1 MLIRRPSDIRSS
13 EITDERTYLRRR
25 DFMRLAGSAAVAA
38 TAAPWLV
45 GCGMDAAVSGDAG
58 DPQTALAGFKPK
70 VITTDEKWNTFE
82 EITSYNNFYEF
93 GTGKDDPAR
102 YAGRL
107 KTSPWK
113 VKIEG
118 LCAKPAE
125 YLLEDLIKPFELEER
140 IYRLRCVEAWSMV
153 IPWIGIPL
161 SSILKRAEPT
171 AKATFVEFTTLQRPS
186 EMPGQNEASLRWPY
200 TEGLRMDEAMHPL
213 TIMAVGLYGK
223 TLMNQNGAPFR
234 LVVPWK
240 YGFKSIKSV
249 VRIRFVDKMPATAWS
264 DANPSEYGF
273 YSNVNPQVDHPR
285 WSQARERRIGEF
297 SRRPTLMFNGYGDQ
311 VASMYAGLGPEE
323 ILLRRSRLAVRCL
336 AVAPSAASSQRPTAS
351 QPAATMLSKF
361 SKPLVFLAALSPF
374 LWLAF
379 RGLTGRLSVNPIED
393 ITLTTGIWALRFLLI
408 SLAITP
414 IRRLTGWQ
422 RVIQYRRMLGLFAFF
437 YATLHLLTYVVLD
450 QGLAF
455 EFIIPDILK
464 RPYITMGM
472 IAFTLMVPLA
482 ITSTKGWIRRLGKKW
497 QLLHRLVYLSALAAC
512 IHFLWKVKVA
522 IGEPVYY
529 AAILGVLLAFRLL
542 WRFRPTARP
551 RRAEAGVSAS

>member
-38 TAAPWLV
+38 TAGPWLV
-45 GCGMDAAVSGDAG
+45 GRGMDAAVSGEAG
-58 DPQTALAGFKPK
+58 VPQTALAGFKPK

-82 EITSYNNFYEF
+82 EITSYNNFFEF

-171 AKATFVEFTTLQRPS
+171 PKATFVEFTTLQRPS
-186 EMPGQNEASLRWPY
+186 EMLGQNEASLRWPY

-285 WSQARERRIGEF
+285 WTQARERRIGEF

-311 VASMYAGLGPEE
+311 VASMYAGL
-323 ILLRRSRLAVRCL
+323 
-336 AVAPSAASSQRPTAS
+336 
-351 QPAATMLSKF
+351 
-361 SKPLVFLAALSPF
+361 
-374 LWLAF
+374 
-379 RGLTGRLSVNPIED
+379 D
-393 ITLTTGIWALRFLLI
+393 
-408 SLAITP
+408 
-414 IRRLTGWQ
+414 
-422 RVIQYRRMLGLFAFF
+422 
-437 YATLHLLTYVVLD
+437 
-450 QGLAF
+450 
-455 EFIIPDILK
+455 LK
-464 RPYITMGM
+464 
-472 IAFTLMVPLA
+472 
-482 ITSTKGWIRRLGKKW
+482 K
-497 QLLHRLVYLSALAAC
+497 
-512 IHFLWKVKVA
+512 
-522 IGEPVYY
+522 YY
-529 AAILGVLLAFRLL
+529 
-542 WRFRPTARP
+542 
-551 RRAEAGVSAS
+551 